1 MAVGGGHPQLDWESL
16 VARSRYL
23 TSGTCLAPEASGVP
37 HSIVRGFEPV
47 EPAPP
52 LPGNVVVVNVQKPR
66 HRPLHEDRSMFTG
79 DFVAQAREMDTPC
92 DLCMVLGRTE
102 ATPGHTLDRCY
113 GNPKSPDCKPRTA
126 RLCMS

>member
-79 DFVAQAREMDTPC
+79 DFITQAREMDTPC

-126 RLCMS
+126 RL